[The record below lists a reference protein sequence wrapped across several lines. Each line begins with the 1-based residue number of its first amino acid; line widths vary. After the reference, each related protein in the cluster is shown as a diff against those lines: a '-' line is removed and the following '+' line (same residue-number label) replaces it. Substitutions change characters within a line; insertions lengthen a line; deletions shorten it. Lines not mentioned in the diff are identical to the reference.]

1 MTRCAFRAGIEG
13 TAADRP
19 LEVEIF
25 AEGVDRHHDGWN
37 TVLLT
42 VVNAIS
48 LAKRI
53 TQKITHALMRDATEL
68 LQQFAMKSKVRS
80 QHFWNAEG
88 DLSMRHGREDRLR
101 QQRAEHLHLLL
112 VA

>member
-1 MTRCAFRAGIEG
+1 VTRCAFRAGIEG

-25 AEGVDRHHDGWN
+25 AEGVDRHDDGWDA
-37 TVLLT
+37 VLLT

-53 TQKITHALMRDATEL
+53 SQKITHALMRDATEL

-101 QQRAEHLHLLL
+101 KHGAEYLHHFLM
-112 VA
+112 A